1 MLSRQ
6 LGVVPLR
13 FSKVLIANR
22 GEIAVRIA
30 QTCRELGLRSV
41 AVYSEADA
49 GALHVRVADEAY
61 LIGPAAPL
69 QSYLSIDALLGA
81 ARVSGAD
88 AVHPGYGFLAENA
101 DFARAT
107 EEAGLIWIGP
117 PAGVIAALGD
127 KVAAKALAVRAG
139 VPVVPG
145 YDGEDQS
152 LERMVSEAERIG
164 FAVMLKAA
172 AGGGG
177 RGMREVHAAEGLQA
191 ALEGAKRE
199 AQSSFADDR
208 VFMEK
213 LLVRPR
219 HIEIQLMVDQHG
231 NGVYLG
237 ERDCSLQRRHQKVM
251 EEAPS
256 PVLTPEL
263 RAAMGRDALRL
274 AGASGYVNAGTVE
287 FLFSGDSYYFLEMNT
302 RIQVE
307 HPVTEMVT
315 GLDLVALQLAVA
327 AGQRLPLHQSEVEL
341 RGHAIEARIYAED
354 PARGFLPAIG
364 RVTAFVPTEGAGI
377 RNDTGISAGA
387 EVTPFYDAMLAK
399 LVVHAPDRRQALAR
413 LQQAL
418 QRYVVAGTTTNLDF
432 LQWIA
437 GHQEVIRGRVDTGW
451 LEREWQ
457 PALEV
462 DVPAA
467 AFAAAAAFESSN
479 QYQTPANE
487 ESPDPWRRMDT
498 WRGSGIVRRFL
509 YAAPDDAAHSV
520 ELTESPSSCSAR
532 VDGAEKAVGV
542 KLQSEG
548 VFAVEAGDAEELFR
562 VSGSGDGVRVAWAG
576 GASADLRHPAGYAIS
591 DGATGARSDAG
602 LTSPMPGTVVKVQV
616 TEGQTVAAQEPLMVL
631 EAMKMEHVIEAPY
644 AGVIQAILF
653 QQGDMVPASSPVV
666 RMEPA

>member
-6 LGVVPLR
+6 FGVDPLG
-13 FSKVLIANR
+13 FSRVLIANR

-30 QTCRELGLRSV
+30 QTCRELGLRTV
-41 AVYSEADA
+41 AVYSEADTE
-49 GALHVRVADEAY
+49 ALHVRMADEAY
-61 LIGPAAPL
+61 LIGPAPSL
-69 QSYLSIDALLGA
+69 HSYLSIDALLRA
-81 ARVSGAD
+81 AQESGAD

-101 DFARAT
+101 DFARAVA
-107 EEAGLIWIGP
+107 EAGLVWIGP

-127 KVAAKALAVRAG
+127 KVAAKALAVSTG

-145 YDGEDQS
+145 YAGEDQS
-152 LERMVSEAERIG
+152 PERMVSEAEHIG
-164 FAVMLKAA
+164 FPVMLKAA

-177 RGMREVHAAEGLQA
+177 RGMREVHAAAGLPA
-191 ALEGAKRE
+191 ALEGAIRE
-199 AQSSFADDR
+199 ARSAFSDDR

-231 NGVYLG
+231 NGIYLG

-274 AGASGYVNAGTVE
+274 ASASGYVNAGTVE
-287 FLFSGDSYYFLEMNT
+287 FLFSGESYYFLEMNT

-341 RGHAIEARIYAED
+341 RGHAIEARVYAED
-354 PARGFLPAIG
+354 PGRGFLPAIG
-364 RVTAFVPTEGAGI
+364 RVTAFVPPEGAGI

-399 LVVHAPDRRQALAR
+399 LVVHAPNRPQALAR

-418 QRYVVAGTTTNLDF
+418 QRYVVAGTTTNLEF

-437 GHQEVIRGRVDTGW
+437 NHEEVIRGRVDTGW

-457 PALEV
+457 PAPEV
-462 DVPAA
+462 DVPTAA
-467 AFAAAAAFESSN
+467 LAAAAAFESSDG
-479 QYQTPANE
+479 YQIPASE
-487 ESPDPWRRMDT
+487 ESLDPWRRMDT

-509 YAAPDDAAHSV
+509 YMVRDDAAHSV
-520 ELTESPSSCSAR
+520 ELTGSTRSWSAR
-532 VDGAEKAVGV
+532 VDGSENAVGV
-542 KLQSEG
+542 QLQVG
-548 VFAVEAGDAEELFR
+548 GAFIVEADGAEEFFR

-576 GASADLRHPAGYAIS
+576 SSVDLHHPAEYAILS
-591 DGATGARSDAG
+591 GATGAKSDAG

-616 TEGQTVAAQEPLMVL
+616 TEGQTVAAHQPLMVL

-644 AGVIQAILF
+644 AGVVHAILF

>member
-6 LGVVPLR
+6 PGVAPLG
-13 FSKVLIANR
+13 FSTVLIANR

-30 QTCRELGLRSV
+30 QTCRERGLRTI
-41 AVYSEADA
+41 AVYSEADV
-49 GALHVRVADEAY
+49 GALHVRMADEAY
-61 LIGPAAPL
+61 LIGPAPSL
-69 QSYLSIDALLGA
+69 HSYLSIDALLRA
-81 ARVSGAD
+81 ARESGAD

-101 DFARAT
+101 DFARAV
-107 EEAGLIWIGP
+107 EDAGLIWIGP
-117 PAGVIAALGD
+117 PADVIAALGD
-127 KVAAKALAVRAG
+127 KVAAKALAVNAG

-145 YDGEDQS
+145 YAGEDQS
-152 LERMVSEAERIG
+152 PERMVSEAERIG
-164 FAVMLKAA
+164 FPVMLKAA

-177 RGMREVHAAEGLQA
+177 RGMRQVHAAEGLPA

-199 AQSSFADDR
+199 AQSAFGDDR

-237 ERDCSLQRRHQKVM
+237 ERDCSLQRRHQKVI

-364 RVTAFVPTEGAGI
+364 RVTAFVPPEGSGI

-387 EVTPFYDAMLAK
+387 EVTPFYDAMLSK
-399 LVVHAPDRRQALAR
+399 LVVHAPDRSQALAR

-418 QRYVVAGTTTNLDF
+418 QRYVMAGITTNLEF
-432 LQWIA
+432 LQWIVN
-437 GHQEVIRGRVDTGW
+437 HEEVIRGRVDTGW
-451 LEREWQ
+451 LEREWH
-457 PALEV
+457 PAPEV
-462 DVPAA
+462 DVPVAA
-467 AFAAAAAFESSN
+467 LAAAAAFESSDG
-479 QYQTPANE
+479 YQIPASE
-487 ESPDPWRRMDT
+487 KSLDPWRRMDT
-498 WRGSGIVRRFL
+498 WRGSGSVRRFL
-509 YAAPDDAAHSV
+509 YATGDGAPRGV
-520 ELTESPSSCSAR
+520 ELTGSPPSWSAR
-532 VDGAEKAVGV
+532 VDGSENAVGV
-542 KLQSEG
+542 KLQSAG
-548 VFAVEAGDAEELFR
+548 AFTVEVDDAEEFFR

-576 GASADLRHPAGYAIS
+576 GASADLRHPAGYALL
-591 DGATGARSDAG
+591 GGGTGAKSDAG
-602 LTSPMPGTVVKVQV
+602 LTAPMPGTVVKVQV
-616 TEGQTVAAQEPLMVL
+616 TEGQTVAAHEPLMVL
-631 EAMKMEHVIEAPY
+631 EAMKMEHVVEAPY
-644 AGVIQAILF
+644 AGVIKAILF

>member
-6 LGVVPLR
+6 PGGAPLG
-13 FSKVLIANR
+13 FSTVLIANR

-30 QTCRELGLRSV
+30 QTCRELGLRTV

-49 GALHVRVADEAY
+49 GALHVRLADEAY
-61 LIGPAAPL
+61 LIGPAPSL

-81 ARVSGAD
+81 ARQSGAD

-101 DFARAT
+101 AFARAV

-127 KVAAKALAVRAG
+127 KVAAKVLAVSAG

-145 YDGEDQS
+145 YAGEDQS
-152 LERMVSEAERIG
+152 PERMVSEAESIG
-164 FAVMLKAA
+164 FPVMLKAA

-177 RGMREVHAAEGLQA
+177 RGMREVHAAEGLPA

-199 AQSSFADDR
+199 AESAFADDR

-237 ERDCSLQRRHQKVM
+237 ERDCSLQRRHQKVI
-251 EEAPS
+251 EETPS

-341 RGHAIEARIYAED
+341 RGHAIEARVYAED
-354 PARGFLPAIG
+354 PARGFLPAVG
-364 RVTAFVPTEGAGI
+364 RVTAFVPPEGAGI

-418 QRYVVAGTTTNLDF
+418 QRYVVAGTTTNLEF
-432 LQWIA
+432 LQWIV

-457 PALEV
+457 PAPEV
-462 DVPAA
+462 DVPAT
-467 AFAAAAAFESSN
+467 AFAAAAAFESADG
-479 QYQTPANE
+479 YQTPANE
-487 ESPDPWRRMDT
+487 ESSDPWRRMDT

-509 YAAPDDAAHSV
+509 YVAGDDVPHSV
-520 ELTESPSSCSAR
+520 ELTGSPPSWSVWVDGSENAVGVTLQSVGAFVVE
-532 VDGAEKAVGV
+532 VDGAE
-542 KLQSEG
+542 E
-548 VFAVEAGDAEELFR
+548 FFR

-576 GASADLRHPAGYAIS
+576 GSAADLRHPTGYAVLG
-591 DGATGARSDAG
+591 GATGGKSDAG
-602 LTSPMPGTVVKVQV
+602 LTAPMPGTVVKVQV
-616 TEGQTVAAQEPLMVL
+616 TEGQTVAAHEPLMVL

-644 AGVIQAILF
+644 AGVVQAILF

>member
-6 LGVVPLR
+6 PGVVPLG
-13 FSKVLIANR
+13 FSRVLIANR

-30 QTCRELGLRSV
+30 QTCRELGLRTV

-61 LIGPAAPL
+61 LIGPAPSL

-81 ARVSGAD
+81 ARESGAD

-101 DFARAT
+101 DFARAI

-117 PAGVIAALGD
+117 PASVIAALGD
-127 KVAAKALAVRAG
+127 KVAAKGLAVRVG

-145 YDGEDQS
+145 YDGQDQS
-152 LERMVSEAERIG
+152 PERMVSEAERIG
-164 FAVMLKAA
+164 FPVMLKAA

-177 RGMREVHAAEGLQA
+177 RGMREVYAADGLPA

-199 AQSSFADDR
+199 AHSAFGDDR

-237 ERDCSLQRRHQKVM
+237 ERDCSLQRRHQKVI

-364 RVTAFVPTEGAGI
+364 RVMAFVPPQGAGI

-387 EVTPFYDAMLAK
+387 EVTPYYDAMLAK
-399 LVVHAPDRRQALAR
+399 LVVHAPNRPQALAR

-418 QRYVVAGTTTNLDF
+418 QRYVVAGTTTNLEF
-432 LQWIA
+432 LQWIV

-457 PALEV
+457 PTREV

-467 AFAAAAAFESSN
+467 AFAAAAAFESSDG
-479 QYQTPANE
+479 YQIPANE
-487 ESPDPWRRMDT
+487 ESVDPWRRMGT

-509 YAAPDDAAHSV
+509 YVAGDDAAHSV
-520 ELTESPSSCSAR
+520 ELTGSPSSWSAR
-532 VDGAEKAVGV
+532 VDGSENAVGV
-542 KLQSEG
+542 QLQSVG
-548 VFAVEAGDAEELFR
+548 AFVVEAEGAEEFFR
-562 VSGSGDGVRVAWAG
+562 VSGAGDGVRVAWAG
-576 GASADLRHPAGYAIS
+576 GASADLRHPAGYAIL
-591 DGATGARSDAG
+591 DGATGAKSDAG
-602 LTSPMPGTVVKVQV
+602 LTAPMPGTVVKVQV
-616 TEGQTVAAQEPLMVL
+616 TEGQTVAAHQPLMVL

-644 AGVIQAILF
+644 AGVVQAILF
-653 QQGDMVPASSPVV
+653 QPGDMVPASSPVV

>member
-237 ERDCSLQRRHQKVM
+237 ERDCSLQRRHQKVI

-256 PVLTPEL
+256 PALTPEL

-327 AGQRLPLHQSEVEL
+327 AGQRLPLHQSEVAL

-364 RVTAFVPTEGAGI
+364 RVTAFAPPEGAGI

-387 EVTPFYDAMLAK
+387 EVTPYYDAMLAK
-399 LVVHAPDRRQALAR
+399 LVVHAPNRPQALAR

-418 QRYVVAGTTTNLDF
+418 QRYVVVGPTTNLEF
-432 LQWIA
+432 LTWIA
-437 GHQEVIRGRVDTGW
+437 GHEEVMRGRVDTGW

-457 PALEV
+457 PAREV

-467 AFAAAAAFESSN
+467 AFAAAAAFESSAG
-479 QYQTPANE
+479 YQNPADE
-487 ESPDPWRRMDT
+487 ESVDPWRRMDT

-509 YAAPDDAAHSV
+509 YVAGDDAAHSV
-520 ELTESPSSCSAR
+520 ELTGSPSSWSAR
-532 VDGAEKAVGV
+532 VDGTENAVGV
-542 KLQSEG
+542 KLQSVG
-548 VFAVEAGDAEELFR
+548 AFVVEVDGAEEFFR
-562 VSGSGDGVRVAWAG
+562 VSRSGDGVRVAWAG
-576 GASADLRHPAGYAIS
+576 GASADLRHPAGYAVS
-591 DGATGARSDAG
+591 DGAKGAKSDAG
-602 LTSPMPGTVVKVQV
+602 LTAPMPGTVVKVQV
-616 TEGQTVAAQEPLMVL
+616 TEGQTVAAREPLMVL

-644 AGVIQAILF
+644 AGVVQAILF